1 MINYEKGTRKPSIE
15 KLIALSNVKDMVV
28 VETEDAVL
36 ACKADKAQDVKKIF
50 DTLKTQN
57 DDTCKVHKTV
67 YRPWGYYT
75 VLGEGKGFLTKM
87 IQVNPGQKLS
97 VQSHN
102 HRSEHWVVLEGT
114 AKVVLEGKEHI
125 LSPGHSVDIA
135 VKEIHS
141 LQNPYSEVLKIVE
154 VQNLYYSALVHNIF

>member
-1 MINYEKGTRKPSIE
+1 
-15 KLIALSNVKDMVV
+15 
-28 VETEDAVL
+28 
-36 ACKADKAQDVKKIF
+36 
-50 DTLKTQN
+50 
-57 DDTCKVHKTV
+57 
-67 YRPWGYYT
+67 
-75 VLGEGKGFLTKM
+75 M

-141 LQNPYSEVLKIVE
+141 LQNPYNDVLKIIE
-154 VQNLYYSALVHNIF
+154 VQSGTKLVEEDIERFDWDWK